1 MVVGTDTG
9 FSLAS
14 RRLTG
19 DEQIGRADQT
29 ESDRP
34 ASVCDRKRQSY
45 RQGRATARCRRIY
58 RRSLA
63 KNSFKAHS
71 DIDLLVH
78 GSAAPH
84 RRAMVERL
92 VAEHLRGTGL
102 PYDLIFEADLTEERL
117 KEMLHDLV

>member
-1 MVVGTDTG
+1 MNKLNALTRRRATG
-9 FSLAS
+9 RLLSAIESAS
-14 RRLTG
+14 RIVE
-19 DEQIGRADQT
+19 DA
-29 ESDRP
+29 
-34 ASVCDRKRQSY
+34 
-45 RQGRATARCRRIY
+45 RRIGVDVSIVG
-58 RRSLA
+58 SLA

-92 VAEHLRGTGL
+92 VADHLRGTGL
-102 PYDLIFEADLTEERL
+102 PYDLIFEADLTEDRL